1 MFKGFNK
8 QLILKKVI
16 SKEGVDNL
24 LITNLLNIK
33 FPIIQ
38 GAMAHISNHVLAA
51 AVSAAG
57 GLGTLSSNNWEA
69 EKLRE
74 EIRLA
79 QQKTTNPIGVNLML
93 KAKNCDQLI
102 KVVIEERIK
111 IVTTSAGSPAIYLPW
126 LKENN
131 VTVLAVVS
139 SVGQAIEMEEAGVD
153 AIIVEGTEAGG
164 HIGESTTMTLIP
176 QVVNKVN
183 IPVIAAG
190 GIGDGKGLIAVLAL
204 GAKGVQ
210 MGTRFLASE
219 ECPIPEEIKRALVE
233 AQDDSTI
240 VTGRKRGVPIRS
252 LKNEMLL
259 RYADMEFSDTP
270 EKELEELT
278 VGSLTKAL
286 LNGDMKNGSMMAG
299 QVAGLISEVKSVKKI
314 IEDIMIEA
322 EITRDKIS
330 F

>member
-1 MFKGFNK
+1 M
-8 QLILKKVI
+8 
-16 SKEGVDNL
+16 
-24 LITNLLNIK
+24 LITHLLNIK

-57 GLGTLSSNNWEA
+57 GLGTLSSNNLEA

-79 QQKTTNPIGVNLML
+79 QQKTANPVGVNLML
-93 KAKNCDQLI
+93 GAKNCDQLV
-102 KVVIEERIK
+102 KVVIEEGIK

-126 LKENN
+126 LKENK
-131 VTVLAVVS
+131 VIVLAVVY
-139 SVGQAIEMEEAGVD
+139 SVSQAIEMEKVGVD

-164 HIGESTTMTLIP
+164 HIGEMTTMTLIP
-176 QVVNKVN
+176 QVVNKVH

-190 GIGDGKGLIAVLAL
+190 GIGDGKGLVASLAL

-219 ECPIPEEIKRALVE
+219 ECPIPEEIKKALVE

-259 RYADMEFSDTP
+259 RYADLEFSDAS

-278 VGSLTKAL
+278 VGSLKKAL
-286 LNGDMKNGSMMAG
+286 LNGDRKNGSMMAG
-299 QVAGLISEVKSVKKI
+299 QIAGLISEVKPVEKI
-314 IEDIMIEA
+314 IEDIMTEA
-322 EITRDKIS
+322 EITRNKL
-330 F
+330 FF